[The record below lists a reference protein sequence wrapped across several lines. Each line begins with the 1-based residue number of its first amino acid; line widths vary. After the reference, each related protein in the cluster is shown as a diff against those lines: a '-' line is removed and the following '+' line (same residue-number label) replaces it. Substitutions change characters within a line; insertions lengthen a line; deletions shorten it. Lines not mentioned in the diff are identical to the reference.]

1 LSAADRDDPRKHVL
15 LNGWFTGALVAP
27 VDGWPSWSFRADVF
41 RLAKAPAKSD
51 RITGLFRRIRPFLL
65 HKI

>member
-1 LSAADRDDPRKHVL
+1 VIADDPRKHFL
-15 LNGWFTGALVAP
+15 LNGWLIGVLAAP
-27 VDGWPSWSFRADVF
+27 MDVWPSWSFCADVF

-51 RITGLFRRIRPFLL
+51 RITSWYRRIRPFLL